1 MGVVDIDSCELSYE
15 VVEEA
20 VRLLRQ
26 EWALVQKDAEY
37 LIEEAARYPG
47 LA

>member
-26 EWALVQKDAEY
+26 EWAVVQQEAECLIDA
-37 LIEEAARYPG
+37 AGA
-47 LA
+47 

>member
-1 MGVVDIDSCELSYE
+1 MGVTDIDSCGLSYG

-26 EWALVQKDAEY
+26 EWALIQKEAEY
-37 LIEEAARYPG
+37 PIEEAAKYPG
-47 LA
+47 